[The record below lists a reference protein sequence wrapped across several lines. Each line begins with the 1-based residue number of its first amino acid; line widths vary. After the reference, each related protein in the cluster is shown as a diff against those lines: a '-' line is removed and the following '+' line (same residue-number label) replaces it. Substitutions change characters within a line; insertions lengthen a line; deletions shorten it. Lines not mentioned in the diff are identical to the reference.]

1 MEEGGQETEKVS
13 EQRRCH
19 GKKSVTDE
27 VDRVATL
34 MFQLGELPHSVF
46 EHWTVTFNWTVTF
59 GENVVASLLYDG
71 RGFC

>member
-34 MFQLGELPHSVF
+34 MFQLGELPPTIVIRFS
-46 EHWTVTFNWTVTF
+46 NI
-59 GENVVASLLYDG
+59 GRLLLIG
-71 RGFC
+71 QLLLERMW